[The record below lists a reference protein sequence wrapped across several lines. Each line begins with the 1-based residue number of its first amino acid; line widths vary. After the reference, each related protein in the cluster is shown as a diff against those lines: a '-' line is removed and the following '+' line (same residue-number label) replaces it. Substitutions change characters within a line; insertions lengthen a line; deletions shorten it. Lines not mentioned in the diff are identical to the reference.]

1 LGYEVLDVKR
11 TVKNEAY
18 FTSAQVAQKCV
29 DFVDRAFQLSA
40 FDVIVEPSAGDGAFL
55 KLLPEGK
62 RIGVDVAP
70 QIAEV
75 VEADFL
81 QWKPSTSGRVL
92 TIGNP
97 PFGAR
102 ASLAVKFMEKAAIF
116 SEVIAFI
123 LPMSF
128 NKYTFRNR
136 VPLNFHL
143 VDSMNIS
150 DEFSLDGQDVAI
162 NTVFQIWEKRHELRT
177 KEIGARTHPDFDMRH
192 AHLSRVTPQ
201 QLQELHTYD
210 FAIAQVGNNFAPRNP
225 VEISKGSYWFIR
237 ATVPGVRE
245 RFALL
250 DFAFLDGMNLAH
262 KSLSKADIIAAYQN
276 VVRTES

>member
-29 DFVDRAFQLSA
+29 DVVDRAFELSA

-81 QWKPSTSGRVL
+81 QWKPATSDRVL

-102 ASLAVKFMEKAAIF
+102 ASLAVKFIAYAAEF
-116 SEVIAFI
+116 SDVIAFI

-128 NKYTFRNR
+128 NKYTFKNR

-150 DEFSLDGQDVAI
+150 DEFSLDGQDVPI
-162 NTVFQIWEKRHELRT
+162 NTVFQIWEKRDELRT

-192 AHLSRVTPQ
+192 AHLSRVTPR
-201 QLQELHTYD
+201 QLLELQAYD
-210 FAIAQVGNNFAPRNP
+210 FAIAQVGNNFAPRDP
-225 VEISKGSYWFIR
+225 GGIVKGSYWFIK
-237 ATVPGVRE
+237 ANAPQVKE
-245 RFALL
+245 RFECL
-250 DFAFLDGMNLAH
+250 DFTFLDGMNLAH
-262 KSLSKADIIAAYQN
+262 KSLSKADIIAAYEN
-276 VVRTES
+276 VAQSHN